1 MTPPAIV
8 DFIKAMDRAGMPPV
22 EPVAQTLA
30 EGRLVRFKSADDR
43 RRNGWA
49 VFFAGERPAGV
60 FGNYRLGL
68 RQTWR
73 AGGESSP
80 LTLSERKAL
89 RAKRREAEAERQR
102 LAAAASNKARAIFG
116 SASPASDTHPYL
128 VGKQLQ
134 PFGIRQKDCQ
144 LVIPMVDGDYQLW
157 NLQLITEDGSKRF
170 LPKARTTG
178 VFWAHH
184 LRSRDGSLTKGPLVL
199 AEGYG
204 TAAAC
209 HEATGWAVVAAMSVQ
224 NLSVVAQSLRLLSA
238 SLPVIIAADWDGA
251 PDGGLGTETARRV
264 AAVVNARL
272 ALPLPTGQPTIGKLD
287 FADLSR
293 ADAATLLHNALHS

>member
-1 MTPPAIV
+1 MTASAIV
-8 DFIKAMDRAGMPPV
+8 DFIKAMDAAGMPPA
-22 EPVAQTLA
+22 EPVAHTLT
-30 EGRLVRFKSADDR
+30 EGRLVRFKSADDK

-49 VFFAGERPAGV
+49 VFFAGDRPAGV

-73 AGGESSP
+73 ADGESASV
-80 LTLSERKAL
+80 TLSDWKAL

-102 LAAAASNKARAIFG
+102 LAAAASDKARAIFG
-116 SASPASDTHPYL
+116 SALPASDTHPYL
-128 VGKQLQ
+128 VGKHLK
-134 PFGIRQKDCQ
+134 PFGVRQKDRH
-144 LVIPMVDGDYQLW
+144 LVVPMVDEDYQLW
-157 NLQLITEDGSKRF
+157 NLQLITEGGSKRF
-170 LPKARTTG
+170 LAKGRTMG

-184 LRSRDGSLTKGPLVL
+184 LRSRKGTLTKGPLVL

-224 NLSVVAQSLRLLSA
+224 NLSVVAQSMRRLSA
-238 SLPVIIAADWDGA
+238 SMPMIIAADWDGA
-251 PDGGLGTETARRV
+251 PDGGLGTATARRV
-264 AAVVNARL
+264 AAAVNARL
-272 ALPLPTGQPTIGKLD
+272 ALPLPAGQPTTEKLD

-293 ADAATLLHNALHS
+293 AETAALLHNALQS